1 MASLLGGPVL
11 AHEQRYDFGHEQLAA
26 PSVDPEVGL
35 SLATLLVAD
44 VPFDAPKQ
52 VVDIDLIE
60 RAVECV
66 VHPAVQLGGHVPE
79 GIREVR
85 VPGVD
90 ALAVRDSLG
99 PGGLLEPD
107 HVGVA
112 VT

>member
-1 MASLLGGPVL
+1 MTSLLGGPVL

-35 SLATLLVAD
+35 SLATL
-44 VPFDAPKQ
+44 PKQ